1 MHPLHPISVHAP
13 LACFLFTPLADA
25 AALLTG
31 DDVAWTIGALT
42 TAGAVA
48 FGVLAA
54 TLGALDFEK
63 AHAKAPRTV
72 ISHLTAMA
80 TALIFAAASLSG
92 RIGESMAIIAPPPAW
107 ALICGALAAASAIVG
122 GYFGGDLVYRHGVN
136 VQRNESGSGTSR
148 T

>member
-31 DDVAWTIGALT
+31 DDATWRIGALT

-63 AHAKAPRTV
+63 AHAKAPKIV

-80 TALIFAAASLSG
+80 AALIFATASLIG
-92 RIGESMAIIAPPPAW
+92 RIGEGMAIIAPPPDW
-107 ALICGALAAASAIVG
+107 ALICGVLAAASAIVG

-136 VQRNESGSGTSR
+136 VERKEPGSGTSR
-148 T
+148 G